1 MEREFEKELQ
11 DLSPFLAELKKQQPK
26 EPFKTPRFYFDTL
39 ADTVLEKAKSETIG
53 VQIPPQY
60 KTSPSVLARINDWLS
75 TLMQP
80 KLALSVLAMALVIV
94 AAWFMVQKDKP
105 TVGVDTPQVAVETS
119 PVGNVNVSPI
129 AKVKENETIAAISE
143 PNKVNKMGQE
153 TTAKAVEPTTTTP
166 STPLKTQPL
175 THPKSGLTE
184 EEIEMY
190 LKENLNDEDIDALA
204 GK

>member
-105 TVGVDTPQVAVETS
+105 TVGVDMPQVAVETP

-143 PNKVNKMGQE
+143 PNKVNKMGKE

-175 THPKSGLTE
+175 THPKS
-184 EEIEMY
+184 EIGR
-190 LKENLNDEDIDALA
+190 AHV
-204 GK
+204 